1 MTAAKEHENIST
13 SPSHLGFKPP
23 RMLRHMACPRRLT
36 GPILEAALP
45 GVAIGE
51 ICNIRRNWKDAEII
65 ARAQVVGLQR
75 EYAVLSLIG
84 NALGLSREVVLQPT
98 GRALSAWIG
107 AATLGA
113 VLDPSGAIVERFA
126 EATGFGDEERII
138 DADPPPYSRRVGV
151 REPLQTGVRVID
163 GLLTCGVGQRVG
175 IFASA
180 GCGKTVLMHMLI
192 EQSDADVFVVGL
204 IGERGREV
212 TEFVETLRQSSK
224 RERCVLVFATSDFA
238 SVDRCNAALL
248 ATTVAEFFRDQGKK
262 VVLFIDSM
270 TRYARALRDVAL
282 AAGEPPARR
291 GYPASVFDRL
301 PRLLERPGATS
312 TGSITAFYT
321 VLLEGDDE
329 PDPMADEIR
338 SILDGH
344 IYLSRKLAGQ
354 GHYPAI
360 EVLKSASRVAGQ
372 VTHAAHQQSASALR
386 TLMARLEELQV
397 FIDLGEYRPGEN
409 ADNDRAMRAREPL
422 KQWLRQSLHEHS
434 PFTDTLRDMHEL
446 IA

>member
-1 MTAAKEHENIST
+1 MKA
-13 SPSHLGFKPP
+13 P
-23 RMLRHMACPRRLT
+23 RLLRRLAYPQRLS

-51 ICNIRRNWKDAEII
+51 LCEVRRSWQEDEVV
-65 ARAQVVGLQR
+65 ARAQVVGLTR
-75 EYAVLSLIG
+75 ERAVLSLIG
-84 NALGLSREVVLQPT
+84 NARGLTREAVLQPT
-98 GRALSAWIG
+98 GRALSAWVG
-107 AATLGA
+107 ESALGA
-113 VLDPSGAIVERFA
+113 VLDPTGQIVERFA
-126 EATGFGDEERII
+126 PETGMGGEERGV

-151 REPLQTGVRVID
+151 RAPLVTGVRAID

-180 GCGKTVLMHMLI
+180 GCGKTMLMHMLI
-192 EQSDADVFVVGL
+192 DQADADVFVVGL

-212 TEFVETLRQSSK
+212 TEFVEALRASPK
-224 RERCVLVFATSDFA
+224 RERCVLVYATSDYA

-248 ATTVAEFFRDQGKK
+248 ATTVAEYFRDQGKN
-262 VVLFIDSM
+262 VVLFVDSM

-291 GYPASVFDRL
+291 GYPASVFDSL
-301 PRLLERPGATS
+301 PRLLERPGATHG
-312 TGSITAFYT
+312 GSITAFYT

-329 PDPMADEIR
+329 PDPLADEIR

-360 EVLKSASRVAGQ
+360 DVLKSASRVAGQ
-372 VTHAAHQQSASALR
+372 VTEPGHQQLASGVR
-386 TLMARLEELQV
+386 TLMGRLDELQV
-397 FIDLGEYRPGEN
+397 FVDLGEYRSGEN
-409 ADNDRAMRAREPL
+409 ADNDRAMKLRDPL
-422 KQWLRQSLHEHS
+422 RQWLRQPLHEHS
-434 PFTDTLRDMHEL
+434 PFDHTLRGMHAL